1 MASVTTVET
10 VPPPVRAPRLLGLD
24 AARFVAL
31 IGMFAIHVMPLETED
46 GRPTVTELIAGGR
59 SAALFGVLAGVSV
72 ALATGG
78 VHRPAAGRAHR
89 GAAAGLAVRGLVI
102 GVLGL
107 GLIEIG
113 TPAIVI
119 LPFYAVLF
127 VLAGALVR
135 LTPRALAISAV
146 VACVVTPV
154 ISFVLR
160 PGPLPEGSVEPT
172 VATLAEP
179 GEFLRILFVTGTYPV
194 LTWITFLMAG
204 MAIGRCDLRSR
215 VNAVRLLAGGAALA
229 VVAKVG
235 SLVLLAA
242 GGAAAIG
249 EDGLGRLLLG
259 VTPTDTWWWLAV
271 DGSHSGT
278 PFFLAG
284 SVGTSMAV
292 LGAMLLLARWSQ
304 RLVSVPAAVGSM
316 PLTMYTMQLLVLDAS
331 DPDPAVWTWLGYVMG
346 AVVLGVGLRWTRQ
359 RGPLEAVV
367 GGVSRAARRAVENPY
382 GRHAIDVGEPARR

>member
-1 MASVTTVET
+1 MSSVTTVET
-10 VPPPVRAPRLLGLD
+10 VAPPVRTRLLGLD

-31 IGMFAIHVMPLETED
+31 IGMFAIHVLPLETAD
-46 GRPTVTELIAGGR
+46 GRPTVTELVAGGR

-78 VHRPAAGRAHR
+78 VQRPAAGRAHR
-89 GAAAGLAVRGLVI
+89 AAAAGLAVRGLLI
-102 GVLGL
+102 GLLGL

-135 LTPRALAISAV
+135 LTPRVLAGCAA

-154 ISFVLR
+154 ISFLLR
-160 PGPLPEGSVEPT
+160 PGPLPDGSVEPT
-172 VATLAEP
+172 VATLAAP
-179 GEFLRILFVTGTYPV
+179 GEFFTILFVTGTYPV
-194 LTWITFLMAG
+194 LTWITFLLAG
-204 MAIGRCDLRSR
+204 MAIGRCDLWARAT
-215 VNAVRLLAGGAALA
+215 AVRLIVGGVALA
-229 VVAKVG
+229 VVAKIG

-242 GGAAAIG
+242 GGAEAIG
-249 EDGLGRLLLG
+249 DDGLERLLLG

-271 DGSHSGT
+271 DSSHSGT
-278 PFFLAG
+278 SFFLAG

-292 LGAMLLLARWSQ
+292 LGAMLLLARWSE
-304 RLVSVPAAVGSM
+304 RLVWVPAAVGSM
-316 PLTMYTMQLLVLDAS
+316 PLTMYTMQLLVLDAT
-331 DPDPAVWTWLGYVMG
+331 DPIPAIWTWVGYVIG
-346 AVVLGVGLRWTRQ
+346 AVALGVGLRWTGQ

-367 GGVSRAARRAVENPY
+367 GGVSSAARRAVENPY
-382 GRHAIDVGEPARR
+382 GRHAIDVGGLPRR